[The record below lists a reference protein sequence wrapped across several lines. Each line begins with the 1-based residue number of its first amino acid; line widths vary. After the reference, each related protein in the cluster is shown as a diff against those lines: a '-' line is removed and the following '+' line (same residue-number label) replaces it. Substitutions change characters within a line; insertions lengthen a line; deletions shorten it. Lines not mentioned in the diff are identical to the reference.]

1 MFVSV
6 YIPQK
11 YYSRSMRRLEEMSY
25 TNQLDA
31 IKFYR
36 NANGLKSS
44 ASKLHSLH
52 QRLIHC
58 VRY

>member
-1 MFVSV
+1 
-6 YIPQK
+6 
-11 YYSRSMRRLEEMSY
+11 MSY

-36 NANGLKSS
+36 NANNLKSS